1 MIKNL
6 TYRQLEAFKTIAD
19 EQLGGPFAKGRDKMV
34 RDLISDSSF
43 SLTNAETPY
52 NSGSHPFLIYSSK
65 TRNIEIVHCELT
77 TITKDGYT
85 INRIIFEN
93 GDFFDDDF
101 FDDDEYSL
109 DILAIV
115 I

>member
-52 NSGSHPFLIYSSK
+52 NSGSHPFLIYSSE
-65 TRNIEIVHCELT
+65 TRNIEIVHAALD
-77 TITKDGYT
+77 IIKKDGQH

-93 GDFFDDDF
+93 GDI

>member
-34 RDLISDSSF
+34 RDMINDSCF
-43 SLTNAETPY
+43 NLTTATTPRGT
-52 NSGSHPFLIYSSK
+52 GSHPFLIYNSETQK
-65 TRNIEIVHCELT
+65 IDIVHCELITLT
-77 TITKDGYT
+77 TEGRTF
-85 INRIIFEN
+85 NRLIFEN
-93 GDFFDDDF
+93 GDL